1 MGSTS
6 GTFPCP
12 APPAQAALGTQAG
25 LGAAAFTTANSFI
38 LLTKHLQL
46 NTMGKKKS
54 SCCLEGDRLE
64 KWPSQGT
71 SLEHTL
77 HADTVV
83 EKLRLPLP
91 GCSCA
96 GQEGLCHC

>member
-46 NTMGKKKS
+46 NTMGKKKVPAAWKVTGWRS
-54 SCCLEGDRLE
+54 
-64 KWPSQGT
+64 
-71 SLEHTL
+71 
-77 HADTVV
+77 
-83 EKLRLPLP
+83 
-91 GCSCA
+91 
-96 GQEGLCHC
+96 GQAKGPAWSTHSMQTQWWKN